1 MPAPF
6 LEIQLV
12 MEYTRKSRI
21 STHITSKALVTV
33 VAWQC
38 LLPV

>member
-12 MEYTRKSRI
+12 MEYARKPGLSVR
-21 STHITSKALVTV
+21 ITSNAQVTV
-33 VAWQC
+33 VAW
-38 LLPV
+38 